1 MQRKYLS
8 AVIFCLFIFSALWAQ
23 YQGKVE
29 GIVTDAAGS
38 ALSDVEV
45 TITSITSGGASFN
58 LKTNKDGRFVQ
69 IGLRPGQYQ
78 ITFKKE
84 GFMTG
89 TLEVRVRVADS
100 REVQVQLEKT
110 AGSVEG
116 VFAKADKLFQQGNE
130 LYEKS
135 ELEQAIQKYQA
146 AIAAY
151 DQQWAYFFNLG
162 LAQKKSGQTE
172 AAFASFQQAV
182 TLNPESF
189 SCNKEMGEALALM
202 EKFDEALPYYQKAIE
217 LNQDDPD
224 AYFNYGV
231 LQLKQGDS
239 AAALASFSKV
249 VELKPDYADAYYQLG
264 TLHIGQ
270 NNKEK
275 AIESLEK
282 FLELAPD
289 HAQAPIAQQLLEYL
303 KK

>member
-1 MQRKYLS
+1 MSKTILI
-8 AVIFCLFIFSALWAQ
+8 AVIFCLFIFSPIWAQ

-29 GIVTDAAGS
+29 GIVTDASGQP
-38 ALSDVEV
+38 LSDVSV
-45 TITSITSGGASFN
+45 TITSITSGGASLE
-58 LKTNKDGRFVQ
+58 LKTNKDGKFVQ
-69 IGLRPGQYQ
+69 IGLRPAQYQ

-100 REVQVQLEKT
+100 REVKVQLEQA

-116 VFAKADKLFQQGNE
+116 VFAKADKLFQKGNE
-130 LYEKS
+130 HYEK
-135 ELEQAIQKYQA
+135 LEYDLAIQKYQE
-146 AIAAY
+146 AISQY

-162 LAQKKSGQTE
+162 LAQKKSGDSQS
-172 AAFASFQQAV
+172 AFDSFQKAV
-182 TLNPESF
+182 ILNPDSF

-217 LNQDDPD
+217 LNQDDPN

-239 AAALASFSKV
+239 AAALESFTKV

-264 TLHIGQ
+264 TLHVGQ
-270 NNKEK
+270 NNKEE
-275 AIESLEK
+275 AIKSLEK